1 MANEKACEKVPDPK
15 EQARH
20 YACYGQVGGRIDN
33 HDSCSSQALS
43 LMYLAGPHFVC
54 LRFNF

>member
-54 LRFNF
+54 LRI